1 MMKKNKEIS
10 WLKSPKAETYPAAQ
24 SFLSL
29 LYNDE
34 TAATHVKKL
43 KRAGIT
49 QFKAKD
55 IFRASGLEKP
65 GLETPDVQRAR
76 KRLKKGEPVSPVL
89 LVRDPE
95 KGKVIIAEGYQSICA
110 AYSLDHESVVA
121 CKII

>member
-1 MMKKNKEIS
+1 MKKNKEIS

-24 SFLSL
+24 SYLSL

-34 TAATHVKKL
+34 TAATHVRKL
-43 KRAGIT
+43 KRASVT
-49 QFKAKD
+49 KFKAKD

-65 GLETPDVQRAR
+65 GLEAPDVQRVR

-89 LVRDPE
+89 LVRDPQ

-110 AYSLDHESVVA
+110 AYSLDHESIVA